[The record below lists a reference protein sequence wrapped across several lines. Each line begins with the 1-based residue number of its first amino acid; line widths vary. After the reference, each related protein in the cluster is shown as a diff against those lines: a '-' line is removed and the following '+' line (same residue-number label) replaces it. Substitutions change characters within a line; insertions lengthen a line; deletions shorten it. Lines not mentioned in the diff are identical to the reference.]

1 MKRMREKKDRA
12 EKKGAREKEKRE
24 SERERGGEDGEKNE
38 GWEGREIKGR
48 LPTHHRSAIFLV
60 RS

>member
-24 SERERGGEDGEKNE
+24 SERERGGGRTGRRMKDGK
-38 GWEGREIKGR
+38 GGR
-48 LPTHHRSAIFLV
+48 
-60 RS
+60 